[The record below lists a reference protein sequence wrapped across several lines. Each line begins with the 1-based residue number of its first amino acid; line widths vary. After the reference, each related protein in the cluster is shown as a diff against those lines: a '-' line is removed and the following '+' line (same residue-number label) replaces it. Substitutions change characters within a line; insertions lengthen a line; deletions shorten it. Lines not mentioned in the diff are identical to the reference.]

1 MVYKR
6 FSIFLKENEEVRPL
20 FNKEFTNVARRYAD
34 VVHASK
40 AISDHLRGIEHA
52 SKPLSPEEE
61 YERRKAAAIF
71 GIDLNKKWSNK
82 PTGYAKSPFPTH
94 ILTDKSGARIGISST
109 VPHEDIER
117 MAERAANVADQ
128 LRTRLVSFDPELD
141 KFKNHLQLAL
151 HLGRE
156 GHLTDNPGY
165 QTHPVQRIR
174 RGQNLASDLF
184 GWTTNNPLKKLSDQA
199 GPKSNLKLKQ
209 IMDMGGNQHVEPTLH
224 NPDLIQLLTGKAP
237 EEHNLAE
244 SEYSGNMITERIY
257 ERFLNFLR
265 KNK

>member
-52 SKPLSPEEE
+52 SRPLSPEEE
-61 YERRKAAAIF
+61 YERRKGALAF
-71 GIDLNKKWSNK
+71 GIDPDKKYSNK
-82 PTGYAKSPFPTH
+82 PKGFFRSPLPTD
-94 ILTDKSGARIGISST
+94 IFTSESGARLGVSRAI
-109 VPHEDIER
+109 PHEHIKR
-117 MAERAANVADQ
+117 MAEKASGVADQ
-128 LRTRLVSFDPELD
+128 LRTRLVSMNPELD
-141 KFKNHLQLAL
+141 KFKNHLELAQ
-151 HLGRE
+151 HLGLQ
-156 GHLTDNPGY
+156 GHLTDEPALRS
-165 QTHPVQRIR
+165 HPVQRLR
-174 RGQNLASDLF
+174 KGEDLGSTMF
-184 GWTTNNPLKKLSDQA
+184 GWTSSNPLKRLSDRA

-209 IMDMGGNQHVEPTLH
+209 IMDMGGNQHVNPDLH
-224 NPDLIQLLTGKAP
+224 SSDLIQLLTGKAP